1 MDDVVGLL
9 VLVGLAVLAMPVLL
23 IVALVSVS
31 GLKRRV
37 ATLEAQVAQLRAAR
51 VAEPAPAPASTVSA
65 PAAPVEDEGPTLAD
79 LMRDAA
85 PAAASRRADKTVRS
99 SRSTSRKRTLIAP
112 RGFGR
117 RAGRPS
123 SCSIRSTLCP
133 VASAKIWFRR
143 SRIWRTCSA

>member
-37 ATLEAQVAQLRAAR
+37 ATLEAQVTQLRAAR

-65 PAAPVEDEGPTLAD
+65 PAAPAVDEGPTLAD

-85 PAAASRRADKTVRS
+85 PPPPRANGKGTFN
-99 SRSTSRKRTLIAP
+99 LP
-112 RGFGR
+112 
-117 RAGRPS
+117 
-123 SCSIRSTLCP
+123 
-133 VASAKIWFRR
+133 
-143 SRIWRTCSA
+143 